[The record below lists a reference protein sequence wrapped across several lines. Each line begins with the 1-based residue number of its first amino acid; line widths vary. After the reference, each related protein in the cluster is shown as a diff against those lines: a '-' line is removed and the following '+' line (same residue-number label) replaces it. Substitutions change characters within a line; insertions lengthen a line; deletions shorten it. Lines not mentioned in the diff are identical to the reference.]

1 MTSDAEKTTGTG
13 PQTVTAA
20 QGSQPTIAGLR
31 IGIVDAATR
40 AGVSKARLLLRPAS
54 GDRAVTVTVGETVDV
69 PGFGAVTLD
78 AVEGGVAPATETET
92 ETATETEA
100 QTDADAGAP
109 DARADRHSGTAG
121 RSSAERPRVR
131 LTVTPTA

>member
-1 MTSDAEKTTGTG
+1 MTNDARNTTGTG

-40 AGVSKARLLLRPAS
+40 GGVSKARLLLRPAS
-54 GDRAVTVTVGETVDV
+54 GDRAVTVTVGETVEV

-78 AVEGGVAPATETET
+78 AVEGGESPSSGA
-92 ETATETEA
+92 
-100 QTDADAGAP
+100 ADAGGP

-131 LTVTPTA
+131 LTVTPAA